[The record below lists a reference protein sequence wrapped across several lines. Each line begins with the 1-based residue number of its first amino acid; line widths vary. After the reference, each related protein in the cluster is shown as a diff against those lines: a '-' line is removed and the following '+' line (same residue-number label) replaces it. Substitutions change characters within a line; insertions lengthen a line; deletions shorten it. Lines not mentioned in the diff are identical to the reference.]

1 MSVKT
6 FDTHHLNLECLFKGH
21 LNIQRPLTRRYQS
34 KNLFREVSFKKC
46 VEVSS
51 PLNKKVSQRMSVLK
65 YKIFQAASA
74 AMILEGF

>member
-34 KNLFREVSFKKC
+34 KNLFHKLLFKKC
-46 VEVSS
+46 VEVST
-51 PLNKKVSQRMSVLK
+51 PLIEKVSQRMSVQK
-65 YKIFQAASA
+65 YKIFQEASVTSV
-74 AMILEGF
+74 LEGF